1 MCLCRCE
8 ISKNLC
14 CRNLAVEKAV
24 SELPTECT
32 FCLKQFPR
40 SSLERHQKEE
50 CQDRYTPHTHTLTYT
65 TTPFFFCYTESVN
78 SVSKLAPIS
87 FPTNVPKLSSQT
99 ATNSL
104 IKRVQAHSGCK
115 EVKQKHENGSTVPNT
130 HND

>member
-1 MCLCRCE
+1 MYGHRNKNNNFSLAQTASYGFVLFTNVYEHTVHTTNIIYILLHWGMIHGFLCLCRCE

-50 CQDRYTPHTHTLTYT
+50 CQDRYTPYTHYRHAQVHKNTFFAQYEIHHTHY
-65 TTPFFFCYTESVN
+65 
-78 SVSKLAPIS
+78 
-87 FPTNVPKLSSQT
+87 
-99 ATNSL
+99 
-104 IKRVQAHSGCK
+104 
-115 EVKQKHENGSTVPNT
+115 
-130 HND
+130 